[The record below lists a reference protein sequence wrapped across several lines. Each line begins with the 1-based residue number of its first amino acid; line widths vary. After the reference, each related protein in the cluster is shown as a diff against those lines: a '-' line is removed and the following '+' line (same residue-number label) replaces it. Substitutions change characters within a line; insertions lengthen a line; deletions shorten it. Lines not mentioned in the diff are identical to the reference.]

1 MRYLLGMDVGGT
13 KTHCLVAREDGAVMG
28 FGAAGCGSYEYKG
41 VGPARIENEKAVNAA
56 LAAAGLTLKDI
67 SGIGLGVAGAD
78 LPPNFVML
86 EEELYTPLFGGIPR
100 AFKND
105 SFAALRG
112 GTRDPFGVA
121 VACGTDSVC
130 AGRNRAGVETR
141 VGGFGPEFGNLCSGV
156 LIGREG
162 LQEVWRAREAIVP
175 PTKMTELFVSRS
187 HCANVDEMFE
197 KFYTRQLDYEILEPM
212 ATVVFEAA
220 ITGDAAACAILTRG
234 GRFLAAM
241 ANAVARKLGMTGEAF
256 DVVMA
261 GSVFR
266 GRGTVLTDALRKDV
280 VSVCPRARCIR
291 PVFEPVV
298 GGLLMAFD
306 AAGIESGPVLPALE
320 ASLAEAQT
328 RFGVTLKGAAT

>member
-1 MRYLLGMDVGGT
+1 MDVGGT
-13 KTHCLVAREDGAVMG
+13 KTHCLVAREDGAVAG
-28 FGAAGCGSYEYKG
+28 FGAAGCGSYEYHG
-41 VGPARIENEKAVNAA
+41 VEPAYRENERAMNAA
-56 LAAAGLTLKDI
+56 LASAGITLAEI
-67 SGIGLGVAGAD
+67 AGVGLGVAGAD
-78 LPPNFVML
+78 VPANFVML
-86 EEELYTPLFGGIPR
+86 EEQIYTPLFGAIPR

-112 GTRDPFGVA
+112 GTRDPFGIA

-141 VGGFGPEFGNLCSGV
+141 VGGFGPEFGNKCSGT

-162 LQEVWRAREAIVP
+162 LHEVWRARDGIVP
-175 PTKMTELFVSRS
+175 PTRMTGLFVQRAGLRDVDELFDAVYRRALS
-187 HCANVDEMFE
+187 
-197 KFYTRQLDYEILEPM
+197 YEALEPM

-220 ITGDAAACAILTRG
+220 FEGDAAACDILSNG

-241 ANAVARKLGMTGEAF
+241 VNAVARRLGMTAEAF

-266 GRGTVLTDALRKDV
+266 GRGTVLTGALGGAVAD
-280 VSVCPRARCIR
+280 VCPRARCVR

-298 GGLLMAFD
+298 GALLMAFD
-306 AAGIESGPVLPALE
+306 AARIEAGPRLVKLE
-320 ASLAEAQT
+320 SSLDDVQS
-328 RFGVTLKGAAT
+328 RFGITLKGQSS